1 MQEYGGEEGHVR
13 WKAEANSPL
22 VNQVGDSMEDPVSPA
37 TPGAES
43 LWNADSDA
51 SSELSDIYGDIDDH
65 AARNLEAEDVDDA
78 DIFQELGRIADEEK
92 QLSSYRASF
101 EAQGNS
107 GLIFDVYSQNQRKEN
122 CQTEQTTSELTDG
135 KMTPTCDSNVLGHNL
150 SQTEK
155 DYARKE
161 EKSEALIGNSTFVCE
176 SRESE
181 FLQDGSSV
189 STCSKAKKKQTR
201 DGTKKSVESHS
212 KKKSKSHEHKDSGSK
227 KENKTGSWNG
237 SPTALQLGASP
248 NKDLQFVLSRVM
260 NSKCPLRSRETDSS
274 AKKNGDVSKN
284 QHSLPKEI
292 SSERCDHSKSSS
304 REETLSSKGNCKSAT
319 SESKMGGK
327 EKVLEVQEGKPSDER
342 SVMRV
347 ATEAKELHTA
357 PGPAPVSIASVSV
370 VDKIMM
376 MAGGPNR
383 SSAADFMNVG
393 DASTTEKK
401 TNSYTI
407 PKKIKKES
415 QDNQLDLFE
424 DFLVGQDRDE
434 LLQEL
439 KKLKAE
445 QEQLQE
451 SLRSSQQRCLGL
463 EKDNET
469 LLNNMSSLWKTSVS
483 QLRQK
488 TNELTTLKREKEAII
503 FRRAMRQVPKDELD
517 RVVSHIAA
525 YDKEELKDFIN
536 SLKEEKE
543 EKKEC
548 MCSRGTTTPGRSE
561 SVGQRVRQAT
571 RGVRLSPSSDSE
583 AQTLKNLLGKKGE
596 TVTHSEEKLR
606 TWSKTRASFRS
617 QKCLFPRE
625 EERKEDVKLKT
636 EMTKSV
642 WSRLGRNDLDR
653 RKTDVENERNRI
665 SAKEEEHA
673 NRSRDASNLG
683 DHSRNKKSSS
693 DKEKDSRK
701 SVFSRLGIKRTT
713 TNEEENASPSID
725 KHSQDDGSDVK
736 RGLSKDGVPDAK
748 TPQGK
753 MEKMH
758 HVKKAVELSDKC
770 MEKVRPFK
778 EPQDE
783 SLKDRTPSGIQV
795 SSISESADAPHSTTM
810 KHESLGAHLS
820 KDPAPAQ
827 ENGDETGVPSGFE
840 DEMLSKTLFGQRM
853 KNRLKNLSKPHLT
866 IEQEQTLSSPS
877 SPNVHTSIPKPHVET
892 TPTHRQIR
900 PQDKSKATITSP
912 LENVRKVIPAES
924 KAQSEDKVTIRSD
937 EGEIKQDL
945 YGNDKQGDG
954 LSLEKNSKRL
964 RKKLLSI
971 CKESSELGNKNFL
984 KGNVEVSKEP
994 SEKRTQEVYETT
1006 SDKEKEK
1013 ELTETTR
1020 GNCQE
1025 IQEDNVEQV
1034 EKNYSERQVRSADNE
1049 DMMKNEKML
1058 GDQMKTSEWNDID
1071 SKEMD
1076 GAILCLAKLRSVF
1089 ISEGKNINKQQEKDK
1104 HLLSL
1109 FGDENLSEDDGELIS
1124 KEESKENQGSEI
1136 HRTSE
1141 SQETPNNQCTNRKL
1155 ECKMLLPQV
1164 KNRDSAKKVTEVHTE
1179 VENVQKLKKDSVQ
1192 AGDCENKLQQGLNS
1206 NQEGDTEDT
1215 DTVTAKEYP
1224 KRKESNRTAYQAQ
1237 KSKDGSEKVNH
1248 KSVLKERKRK
1258 SLKNASEVDVQNES
1272 KSRDKSQT
1280 TLRSGEDHS
1289 SMFEVKHR
1297 KHHTKDRTKKI
1308 RSDAKKHKDS
1318 DIQNVEEQAKEK
1330 TNSEK
1335 KNESKKTSLD
1345 MKQKSGKSEHKTNT
1359 KETEDT
1365 VPVTQNTDERNGVT
1379 TSKRKSKKKH
1389 ASDESNDK
1397 EKSSDTTKGGSLQQK
1412 KNDGKILTRTPT
1424 PVLDE
1429 EMSSDDE
1436 DEEDAE
1442 VDVELNKSPVQSP
1455 RMENILLE
1463 HEALDGIKQQDQSD
1477 GKQMRDAEGKKKNV
1491 KNNPEKNPD
1500 EDLEGERTNVIKDK
1514 KIGEEDYSN
1523 ITHDRNDEC
1532 QDNVRKERE
1541 VTSQD
1546 TMSSI
1551 DDQDND
1557 ILQSLL
1563 GTNYNEDSLFLSE
1576 EELLYED
1583 GCEKEDEEEEE
1594 RNSVHDQ
1601 KIKYGSDSKNDHKE
1615 SIVEEEQKLKKQTES
1630 KELNEK
1636 TDRVCDLD
1644 TKVSITESISSPRR
1658 SGRERGRD
1666 TPKGKPHGSY
1676 GGRDDTDTT
1685 KKSVDKQS
1693 RGDALTPKTGEKEN
1707 CSRSPSHSPSP
1718 QKGNLSKPLG
1728 SRIKKLFPSTSS
1740 RRQQGREEGVSPLM
1754 AREER
1759 LQSKRTEK
1767 QEPLSKRAEKQE
1779 PQSKRGERQEQQSKR
1794 VEKQES
1800 HKRLEKQEPQNRR
1813 SERQESRHSRD
1824 ETGNLRPKDK
1834 DRRKDAEEHNRKRES
1849 HSPHVLSS
1857 QNRKSPP
1864 RLRKGRKRER
1874 SESEVSGKK
1883 DWSPRK
1889 KGERSSPRKRESRED
1904 KEEPASK
1911 KRRVSVKSRLTL
1923 PPNSD
1928 EENMTRPA
1936 RWQPS
1941 TPETQRT
1948 RRISSRL
1955 RNQSHVADEHMR
1967 EPGWQGGTQYASKT
1981 PETQKKS
1988 SPSSVPVDSKLLRSI
2003 LTQSSSKCM
2012 EQEDEKEEGELDED
2026 EEEGKEEDGCV
2037 DEPMKNHNKD
2047 NETCD
2052 TVSKKMNDI
2061 GRQPLK
2067 PKEHNSNMEDKGK
2080 TLQIKEHKASK
2091 HNACVDSRDTQDGKS
2106 CETDKQN
2113 IPVAAD
2119 KEHYEQKNADSKIVI
2134 PDRTLDSEISPER
2147 VQYTACG
2154 IEGQNNPRS
2163 SKKRGEPEKQQ
2174 YSQSKA
2180 SSPRMTSLV
2189 QDAVQH
2195 QDMKTRRNRRKTL
2208 EYLSEDRKED
2218 EDHNREN
2225 CTPVDDNATFY
2236 PGDLFQLMQPK
2247 AKGHLPPDLSMSSIS
2262 SVSDDTIDLMVKQH
2276 NENFPFDI
2284 TNGSDDSET
2293 SLLKYIAGSEEDRC
2307 DDNEV
2312 YEQKERTKGNNCVPN
2327 SDNDSCDEDEVND
2340 EKVKGTLPEN
2350 LHNLGTKEIVLNSN
2364 TGISKRK
2371 TRLMHEN
2378 EQVSPHDNDLSGEEY
2393 TKDTEFA
2400 MQIHKEVTT
2409 KGMEKITQQ
2418 CYKDTSESRSPVRC
2432 GSESA
2437 LSYSSTSSESK
2448 SPFKCGSENVSP
2460 SSSASSESKSPVR
2473 CGSQNV
2479 SSSSSASGESKS
2491 PVRCESQNMSSSS
2504 NTSDS
2509 RADTERQDI
2518 PIHSAVCTT
2527 HPSNT
2532 EEEDIR
2538 GTTVC
2543 QTNIT
2548 EADMDEQDQQSS
2560 SDDEDDSELDV
2571 ENTDG
2576 ETDEHTRKLAENNCR
2591 TTSDGQYFTRREHE
2605 DNAVVEDLPSE
2616 TRPITES
2623 EKANNEAN
2631 SSDDSDSDSDCE
2643 CSECNSSS
2651 SSSSSSSSGSS
2662 SSSSSSDSSSSDSEM
2677 EDAGVDGVEDLEKS
2691 MFGGEKNSVP
2701 VNHMAS
2707 GVQSCDQESSKT
2719 VPASPIKLVSPTKLG
2734 CKTPKK
2740 TPRKT
2745 SSRTHMTELSE
2756 SSGSMGAFKK
2766 TPKKPPCKKTPCKKT
2781 VSKDAQSRTPKA
2793 KRVHA
2798 SLPASTERQPQD
2810 TVHTSSEKSGHFH
2823 SLFEPS
2829 NENGINEDH
2838 KTSQADLG
2846 NSDMQTSLRWSL
2858 QQSEDTVRTRHNT
2871 STPQTNSDLSLN
2883 KNPEKQ
2889 KASLPPDSF
2898 ISKTSQLKQKASPL
2912 DGSSSSKTYFMR
2924 SKLSPVSLTST
2935 PQTNSDLSLNKIP
2948 GKQKVSSPSDSFIS
2962 KTFQLK
2968 QKISP
2973 LDASSSISKTYFMR
2987 SKVSPVSLTNTAPSM
3002 PFIETA
3008 DAPDKRSSFGPS
3020 PGRTAQLSCTDS
3032 NNVISVVHNSKKN
3045 VNQVPKKT
3053 SSRTPKKV
3061 IQKEAVTTTP
3071 TVEKSTAKKRRL
3083 TPTLVVSNVR
3093 NSSGK
3098 KMRMIAPAMYEGVSP
3113 RKLFARTDKI
3123 NQERNS
3129 PLLSS
3134 PGSSV
3139 GSPEPTK
3146 NSINKDIVVPV
3157 KVRRAKRQLNL
3168 GLSSSPVQ
3176 HIYMG
3181 KQSLGQSNAADSGSL
3196 HGGASQAGGGMTPA
3210 QQKTGD
3216 SSGQVL
3222 RRSPRKSQQSSKLS
3236 I

>member
-161 EKSEALIGNSTFVCE
+161 EKSEALI
-176 SRESE
+176 
-181 FLQDGSSV
+181 
-189 STCSKAKKKQTR
+189 
-201 DGTKKSVESHS
+201 
-212 KKKSKSHEHKDSGSK
+212 
-227 KENKTGSWNG
+227 
-237 SPTALQLGASP
+237 
-248 NKDLQFVLSRVM
+248 
-260 NSKCPLRSRETDSS
+260 
-274 AKKNGDVSKN
+274 
-284 QHSLPKEI
+284 
-292 SSERCDHSKSSS
+292 
-304 REETLSSKGNCKSAT
+304 
-319 SESKMGGK
+319 
-327 EKVLEVQEGKPSDER
+327 
-342 SVMRV
+342 
-347 ATEAKELHTA
+347 
-357 PGPAPVSIASVSV
+357 
-370 VDKIMM
+370 
-376 MAGGPNR
+376 
-383 SSAADFMNVG
+383 DFMNVG

-606 TWSKTRASFRS
+606 TW
-617 QKCLFPRE
+617 
-625 EERKEDVKLKT
+625 
-636 EMTKSV
+636 
-642 WSRLGRNDLDR
+642 N
-653 RKTDVENERNRI
+653 
-665 SAKEEEHA
+665 
-673 NRSRDASNLG
+673 
-683 DHSRNKKSSS
+683 
-693 DKEKDSRK
+693 
-701 SVFSRLGIKRTT
+701 
-713 TNEEENASPSID
+713 
-725 KHSQDDGSDVK
+725 VK

-937 EGEIKQDL
+937 E
-945 YGNDKQGDG
+945 
-954 LSLEKNSKRL
+954 
-964 RKKLLSI
+964 
-971 CKESSELGNKNFL
+971 
-984 KGNVEVSKEP
+984 
-994 SEKRTQEVYETT
+994 
-1006 SDKEKEK
+1006 
-1013 ELTETTR
+1013 
-1020 GNCQE
+1020 
-1025 IQEDNVEQV
+1025 
-1034 EKNYSERQVRSADNE
+1034 
-1049 DMMKNEKML
+1049 
-1058 GDQMKTSEWNDID
+1058 
-1071 SKEMD
+1071 
-1076 GAILCLAKLRSVF
+1076 
-1089 ISEGKNINKQQEKDK
+1089 
-1104 HLLSL
+1104 
-1109 FGDENLSEDDGELIS
+1109 
-1124 KEESKENQGSEI
+1124 
-1136 HRTSE
+1136 
-1141 SQETPNNQCTNRKL
+1141 
-1155 ECKMLLPQV
+1155 
-1164 KNRDSAKKVTEVHTE
+1164 
-1179 VENVQKLKKDSVQ
+1179 
-1192 AGDCENKLQQGLNS
+1192 
-1206 NQEGDTEDT
+1206 
-1215 DTVTAKEYP
+1215 
-1224 KRKESNRTAYQAQ
+1224 
-1237 KSKDGSEKVNH
+1237 
-1248 KSVLKERKRK
+1248 
-1258 SLKNASEVDVQNES
+1258 EVDVQNES

-1693 RGDALTPKTGEKEN
+1693 RGDAHTPKTGEKEN

-2350 LHNLGTKEIVLNSN
+2350 LHNLETKEIVLNSN

-2871 STPQTNSDLSLN
+2871 STPQTN
-2883 KNPEKQ
+2883 
-2889 KASLPPDSF
+2889 
-2898 ISKTSQLKQKASPL
+2898 T
-2912 DGSSSSKTYFMR
+2912 
-2924 SKLSPVSLTST
+2924 
-2935 PQTNSDLSLNKIP
+2935 
-2948 GKQKVSSPSDSFIS
+2948 
-2962 KTFQLK
+2962 
-2968 QKISP
+2968 
-2973 LDASSSISKTYFMR
+2973 
-2987 SKVSPVSLTNTAPSM
+2987 PSM